1 MEAKLQ
7 AFIAFIKERPF
18 NIILWKFYSKLFSAK
33 IPGAQ
38 SWISLIKD
46 KSGIEIGGPSGIF
59 SDKNFLPIYPFI
71 KSLDGVNFSNKT
83 IWEGQLEQGNN
94 YHYDCKTGFQFIVE
108 GTNLKEIKDVEYD
121 FLLSSNNLEHIA
133 NPIKALIEWKRILKP
148 GGVMILVLPRK
159 ESNFDHK
166 RSITSFEHLQQDYE
180 NDTNEKDLS
189 HLNEI
194 LQLHD
199 LKRDSYAGS
208 FEDFKRRSENN
219 FETRSLHHH
228 VFDIPLLKQ
237 LINFIEMKTEL
248 FYSSLTDHFIAA
260 RKIL

>member
-1 MEAKLQ
+1 METKLQ
-7 AFIAFIKERPF
+7 ALIVFLKERPF
-18 NIILWKFYSKLFSAK
+18 NIILWKFYCKLFSAN
-33 IPGAQ
+33 IPNVQ
-38 SWISLIKD
+38 SWISLIKN

-59 SDKNFLPIYPFI
+59 SVKKFLPIYPSI

-83 IWEGQLEQGNN
+83 IWEGQLKQGNN
-94 YHYDCKTGFQFIVE
+94 YNYDGKTGFQFIAE

-133 NPIKALIEWKRILKP
+133 NPIKALIEWKRIIKP
-148 GGVMILVLPRK
+148 GGVIILVLPRK

-166 RSITSFEHLQQDYE
+166 RSVTSFEHLQQDYK
-180 NDTNEKDLS
+180 NGIDEKDFT

-199 LKRDSYAGS
+199 LKRDSHAGS
-208 FEDFKRRSENN
+208 LEDFKRRSENN

-228 VFDIPLLKQ
+228 VFDIPLLNQ
-237 LINFIEMKTEL
+237 LMDFVGMKTEL
-248 FYSSLTDHFIAA
+248 FYSSPTDHFVAA
-260 RKIL
+260 RK